1 MPHRSSLNSALLASA
16 IGLAFASSS
25 AHAQNYGP
33 PPGYQGGQY
42 HGAPNEDAYV
52 TAPRFRAE
60 QTPLNA
66 PPGKVSLSTAIR
78 YDDIDLRTRQGAHEL
93 RLRVRDAAR
102 DMCARLYDAY
112 PFQQATGTSCYKTAL
127 QDALLHA
134 NEAIGDARR
143 DWRWYR
149 E

>member
-1 MPHRSSLNSALLASA
+1 MHHHSPLKIALLAA
-16 IGLAFASSS
+16 AFGVALASSS
-25 AHAQNYGP
+25 AQAQNYGP
-33 PPGYQGGQY
+33 PPGYQGGQ
-42 HGAPNEDAYV
+42 GSPDENVYV
-52 TAPRFRAE
+52 TAPRFRGE

-66 PPGKVSLSTAIR
+66 PPGKVSLSTAVR

-93 RLRVRDAAR
+93 RLRVNEAAK

-112 PFQQATGTSCYKTAL
+112 PFYQANGTSCYKTARE
-127 QDALLHA
+127 DALLHA

-143 DWRWYR
+143 EWRWYR